1 MTPTILVESTEPR
14 VERHAHAGVAGT
26 LSGWGR
32 VPVVSGSE
40 VRSEDLRHLSER
52 PRLARGLG
60 RSYGDAALPAAA
72 DRHVIGTT
80 LADRVLAFDRER
92 GVLRAEAGLSLDA
105 MCRLF
110 LPGGFFT
117 PVSPGTRYVTLGGMV
132 ACDVHG
138 KNHHVAGSFGQHLRS
153 LTVRVADGRVIRCS
167 PSEHADLFRAT
178 IGGMGLTGTV
188 LDVEV
193 ALARVATPW
202 IYEERDAA
210 PDIDAV
216 IDGLRKA
223 ASRWPMT
230 VAWLDCLA
238 TGRSMGRG
246 VIIRGRW
253 AEPDETTRALTPAP
267 RQVPVP
273 VEFPGFALSPLSVR
287 AFNTLYY
294 GLHAARPRAGIVH
307 PFHFFYPLDSLSN
320 WQRLY
325 GRRGFVQYQ
334 CIVPGPDVHGP
345 TRKLLTLLAEQ
356 RRTSFL
362 CVLKDCGPEGIGLLS
377 FPRPGISIALDIPMR
392 DGTQALIDA
401 LNAIVIEAGG
411 RIYLAKDALT
421 RPEHLRAME
430 PRLEGFL
437 ATRRQWD
444 PEGRI
449 RSAQSV
455 RLFGW

>member
-1 MTPTILVESTEPR
+1 MTTTTLLESTETIVDSR
-14 VERHAHAGVAGT
+14 TQDTVKGSLA
-26 LSGWGR
+26 GWGR
-32 VPVVSGSE
+32 VPVVPGSE
-40 VRSEDLRHLSER
+40 IRSEDLRHLSLE

-60 RSYGDAALPAAA
+60 RAYGDAALPAAG
-72 DRHVIGTT
+72 DRHVIGTA
-80 LADRVLAFDRER
+80 LADRVLAFDEQT
-92 GVLRAEAGLSLDA
+92 GVLQAEAGLSLDT

-110 LPGGFFT
+110 LPRGYFT

-138 KNHHVAGSFGQHLRS
+138 KNHHEAGSFGGHIRS

-167 PSEHADLFRAT
+167 PSEQADLFRAT
-178 IGGMGLTGTV
+178 IGGMGLTGTI
-188 LDVEV
+188 LEAEV
-193 ALARVATPW
+193 GLVRVATPW
-202 IYEERDAA
+202 IYEEREAL

-216 IDGLRKA
+216 IAGLKES

-238 TGRSMGRG
+238 RGRSMGRG

-253 AEPDETTRALTPAP
+253 ARREEAGWALGRPP
-267 RQVPVP
+267 RQLPVP
-273 VEFPGFALSPLSVR
+273 VEFPGFALSSPSVR
-287 AFNTLYY
+287 TFNTLYH
-294 GLHAARPRAGIVH
+294 GIHALRRRSGVVH
-307 PFHFFYPLDSLSN
+307 PFTFFYPLDSLSH
-320 WQRLY
+320 WRRLY

-334 CIVPGPDVHGP
+334 CVVPEPDVHGP

-362 CVLKDCGPEGIGLLS
+362 CVLKDCGPEGVGLLS
-377 FPRPGISIALDIPMR
+377 FPRPGISVALDIPMR
-392 DGTQALIDA
+392 EGTQELIDA
-401 LNAIVIEAGG
+401 LNAIVIAAGG

-421 RPEHLRAME
+421 RAEHLREME
-430 PRLEGFL
+430 PRLDAFL
-437 ATRRQWD
+437 AARRHWD
-444 PEGRI
+444 PDGRF